1 MIDHNS
7 NKIWDYKCKCPAFC
21 KQFLVTCIFSRFE
34 SLLAESEEHDE
45 IIDVEIDTIFRVL
58 FCACKSRDRL
68 LSSGIS
74 VAEKPT
80 IDMEVS
86 FDRRQ
91 NKLYCNRRDTRF
103 NIGIIMPLK
112 TTSTFLLVLWLLY
125 FIFPT
130 TFQTSSHVGFGQ
142 DESKR
147 SRNTLLVTNIDNID
161 M

>member
-1 MIDHNS
+1 
-7 NKIWDYKCKCPAFC
+7 
-21 KQFLVTCIFSRFE
+21 
-34 SLLAESEEHDE
+34 
-45 IIDVEIDTIFRVL
+45 
-58 FCACKSRDRL
+58 
-68 LSSGIS
+68 
-74 VAEKPT
+74 
-80 IDMEVS
+80 MEVS